1 LKPSKNYINLET
13 NNGKKYLELTNDY
26 IFIIFNIILKK
37 QTLILSYNMDK
48 YSINTNIIKQDLKMI
63 NNYSNTTKPKII
75 LKLKKDKYNLVHTS
89 EKINNI

>member
-1 LKPSKNYINLET
+1 
-13 NNGKKYLELTNDY
+13 
-26 IFIIFNIILKK
+26 
-37 QTLILSYNMDK
+37 MDK